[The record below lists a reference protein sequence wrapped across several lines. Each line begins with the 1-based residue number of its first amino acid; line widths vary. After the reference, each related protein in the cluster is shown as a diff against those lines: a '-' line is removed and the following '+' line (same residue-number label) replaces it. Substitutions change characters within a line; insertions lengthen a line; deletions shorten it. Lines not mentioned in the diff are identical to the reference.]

1 MQHLLENITQLR
13 TDQTRIAASYENNQ
27 SYEMAYIAIWSI
39 LEISLKDISPYAK
52 KKVLLN
58 RVSEW
63 KNYLE
68 GQSNNKPKEI
78 RDFRCTRNETIP
90 SITLIESLIGESP
103 TIEEILNTD
112 AKKGTTK
119 WRDKRNRIAHNAE
132 EFHKLDTY
140 QEYKNKLLNGID
152 ELVVSLSAA
161 IQENQ

>member
-39 LEISLKDISPYAK
+39 LEISLKDISPY
-52 KKVLLN
+52 
-58 RVSEW
+58 
-63 KNYLE
+63 
-68 GQSNNKPKEI
+68 
-78 RDFRCTRNETIP
+78 
-90 SITLIESLIGESP
+90 
-103 TIEEILNTD
+103 